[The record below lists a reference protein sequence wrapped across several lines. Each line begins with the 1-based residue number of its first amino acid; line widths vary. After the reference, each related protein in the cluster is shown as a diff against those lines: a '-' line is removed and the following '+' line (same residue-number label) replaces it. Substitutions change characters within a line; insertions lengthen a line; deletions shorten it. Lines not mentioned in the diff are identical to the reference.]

1 MDQYYE
7 LDSDDSDSGLLD
19 NSTEIDFSH
28 MRLSW
33 ENLSYGMPSTYT
45 DSEIQDRPISSK
57 NYIKYLLHNQSGCV
71 NHGETLYIMGA
82 SGAGKTTLLNCIS
95 GRVTKTN
102 KYAFTGRVMVNN
114 TLNVSHKNFGN
125 FGVYVMQDDVLFT
138 SFTCR
143 E

>member
-1 MDQYYE
+1 MEQYND
-7 LDSDDSDSGLLD
+7 LDSNNSDSDLLD
-19 NSTEIDFSH
+19 NSTEIKSSKLK
-28 MRLSW
+28 LSW

-95 GRVTKTN
+95 GRVTKTS